1 MLVPAVLIAEYLQET
16 LLTPIFD
23 TLFVNLAFDWRLIEA
38 PVAASL
44 IALSFWVYEV
54 YLWKLQPFKQFHPC
68 PDVSG
73 RYEGYFLRSNN
84 AGSETQHEIVF
95 EIDHSLRHI
104 SIICYA
110 EERTS
115 HSLVAT
121 IGQNG
126 FGHWWVLMIYQNM
139 ANEHFIHHHGTRHTH
154 GERGVA
160 FIEISKKGK
169 ALHGTYFTNPQDA
182 GVYGTFQVKF
192 KDEKKMHGL

>member
-1 MLVPAVLIAEYLQET
+1 MLVPAVLVAEYLQEVI
-16 LLTPIFD
+16 LAPLFD
-23 TLFVNLAFDWRLIEA
+23 VLFTNLIFDWRLIEA
-38 PVAASL
+38 PVAASV

-54 YLWKLQPFKQFHPC
+54 FLWRFPPFKQLHPC
-68 PDVSG
+68 PDVNG
-73 RYEGYFLRSNN
+73 RYEGIYIRNKDQDPKKEN
-84 AGSETQHEIVF
+84 DIVF
-95 EIDHSLRHI
+95 EIEHTLRHI
-104 SIICYA
+104 SVVCYS
-110 EERTS
+110 EKRTS

-139 ANEHFIHHHGTRHTH
+139 ANEHFVHHGTPHTH

-169 ALHGTYFTNPQDA
+169 ALHGTYFTNPQDT

-192 KDEKKMHGL
+192 KGDKKFYAL